1 LNCIKI
7 QKEQLKHV
15 VLHFVM
21 EHVEEEEEEEEKGGG
36 TDNGI

>member
-1 LNCIKI
+1 
-7 QKEQLKHV
+7 

-36 TDNGI
+36 TDNGIWLSEVIFFGLRP